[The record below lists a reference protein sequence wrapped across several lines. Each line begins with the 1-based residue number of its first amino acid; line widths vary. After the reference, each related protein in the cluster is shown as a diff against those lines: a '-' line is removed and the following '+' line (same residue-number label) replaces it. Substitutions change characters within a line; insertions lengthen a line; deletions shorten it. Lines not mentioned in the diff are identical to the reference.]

1 MSPQR
6 DDRRRLAG
14 KTILA
19 VFAHPDDESLACGGT
34 LARMSDAGARVVLMC
49 ASHGERGSS
58 SGPARDDGLG
68 SVRAG
73 ELRRAAEILGA
84 SDLLIFDHPDG
95 DLRWAAVSDLLAEI
109 ALTVRRFEPAAIIT
123 FGEDGLYWHLDHIGV
138 SERTTAAVRTLGP
151 DAPPLYYTTMPA
163 GVMKA
168 IADHAASRGWK
179 APPKGFWSLT
189 PDAFGLAAEP
199 PTIVV
204 DVADWAERKLA
215 AIRCHRSQ
223 TGGDDPFAQI
233 DAEQARRW
241 LGVEHFHRAPVNA
254 GRPSVLELLSEPLR
268 ELGIEN

>member
-6 DDRRRLAG
+6 DDRPLDG

-34 LARMSDAGARVVLMC
+34 LARMADAGARVVLMC
-49 ASHGERGSS
+49 ASHGERGSPC
-58 SGPARDDGLG
+58 GPARDDVLG
-68 SVRAG
+68 SVRAR
-73 ELRRAAEILGA
+73 ELRQAAEILGA

-109 ALTVRRFEPAAIIT
+109 ALTIRRFEPAAVIT

-138 SERTTAAVRTLGP
+138 SERTTAAVRMLGA
-151 DAPPLYYTTMPA
+151 DAPALYYATMPR
-163 GVMKA
+163 GVMNA
-168 IADHAASRGWK
+168 IVDHAVTRGWT

-199 PTIVV
+199 PTIIV

-223 TGGDDPFAQI
+223 TGRDDPFGQI
-233 DAEQARRW
+233 GAEQARRW
-241 LGVEHFHRAPVNA
+241 LGLEHFHRAPIDPC
-254 GRPSVLELLSEPLR
+254 GESVLEAVGEPVTEVR
-268 ELGIEN
+268 N